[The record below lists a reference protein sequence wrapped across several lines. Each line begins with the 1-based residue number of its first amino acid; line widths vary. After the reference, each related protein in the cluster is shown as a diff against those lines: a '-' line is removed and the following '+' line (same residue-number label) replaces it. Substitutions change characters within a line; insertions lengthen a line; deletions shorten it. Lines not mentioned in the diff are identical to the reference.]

1 MEIWKRKSTCQSP
14 IRLRQT
20 LRLQFLRS
28 SVKKMRQTGEWR
40 HAQRASAPG
49 KVQQPPLCTPSD
61 GVGLPPLQE
70 GQRDPG
76 AARASF
82 LVQLGNS
89 VRRNP
94 ENLKLLQRATRTQR
108 EATTQSEH
116 RLCRHHLSG
125 TTFILSSCVCPCTR
139 ASVRFWYSV
148 DQDSLPVI
156 YKHHENG
163 TMSFSFR

>member
-49 KVQQPPLCTPSD
+49 RAQQPPLCAPSD

-76 AARASF
+76 VARASF

-89 VRRNP
+89 VRGNP

-116 RLCRHHLSG
+116 RLCRRSPFRNRLYPLLVCVPVHTGLCALLVQCGPGLPSCDLQAPRKRHNVV
-125 TTFILSSCVCPCTR
+125 FI
-139 ASVRFWYSV
+139 
-148 DQDSLPVI
+148 
-156 YKHHENG
+156 
-163 TMSFSFR
+163 